1 MVFALDVGTRKIA
14 GVLASLEDEKVIVH
28 DIVLKEHEHRAM
40 LDGQIHDVEK
50 VARVVKKVKEEL
62 ESRNN
67 VTLDKVAVALAGR
80 FLTTAIGEYEEDISH
95 VSEIDDELITRLEL
109 SAVDNAV
116 QKIDAENMY
125 CVGYSVIKYEL
136 DGNWL
141 KKIKGLK
148 GKNAKVEVVTAF
160 LPIQVVDAM
169 VSVLRKVDL
178 TMTHMTL
185 EPIAA
190 INITVPEDLRILNIA
205 LVDVG
210 AGTSDIAI
218 SKEGTIIAYGMVPL
232 AGDEMTESITKALLV
247 DFSTAENLKRW
258 LNTPEENKKVY
269 RNILDKEKEIT
280 KEKLNEIIGPVVDN
294 ITTKI
299 TEEILTLNGDKP
311 QVVMVVGGGAKV
323 PGFVEKLAEKLDIEI
338 DNISLKDAKNLNI
351 LDNTGIVVGSEFV
364 TPLGIAYTALT
375 KSGTIFEQVFVN
387 DEPIQLVGFSGGHML
402 SEVLLQCGYS
412 MVDLLGKPSESIV
425 LEINGKMKILKGEL
439 PKPAPIYING
449 KRATL
454 RDKVKHGDRIVIGK
468 PSQTGEKSYSLYDV
482 VLPIILDFGDKKRKY
497 FPSVSLNGE
506 IIKENV
512 VLKDG
517 DKIEYN
523 PVFVRDIRAEL
534 ERELATVEFFYN
546 DIYQEK
552 KVGKVKIFKNELEL
566 SDKNQVDPGETL
578 KIVFEITPLKI
589 KDVAQSETKS
599 VKIVLNGKEEVIEK
613 DTLLYEVN
621 GVLVSKEY
629 EIKNGD
635 KIYTT
640 YSEDGG
646 GIILADIFSKFKI
659 DLKRIKNYKLLKNG
673 KSAYFTEPLS
683 NGDEVIFTYEL
694 KEE

>member
-1 MVFALDVGTRKIA
+1 MIFALDVGTRKIA
-14 GVLASLEDEKVIVH
+14 GILATFENEKIVVH
-28 DIVLKEHEHRAM
+28 DIVIKEHEHRAM

-62 ESRNN
+62 EERNN
-67 VTLDKVAVALAGR
+67 LTLDKVAVALAGR
-80 FLTTAIGEYEEDISH
+80 FLTTAIGNYEEDISH
-95 VSEIDDELITRLEL
+95 VSEIDEELITRLEL
-109 SAVDNAV
+109 SAVDDAV
-116 QKIDAENMY
+116 QKIGTENMY
-125 CVGYSVIKYEL
+125 CVGYSVISYEL

-160 LPIQVVDAM
+160 LPVQVVDAM
-169 VSVLRKVDL
+169 VSVLRKVNL

-190 INITVPEDLRILNIA
+190 INVTVPEDLRILNIA

-232 AGDEMTESITKALLV
+232 AGDEITDSITKTLLV
-247 DFSTAENLKRW
+247 DFITAENLKRW
-258 LNTPEENKKVY
+258 LNKNEEKIVF
-269 RNILDKEKEIT
+269 RNILDKEKEVT
-280 KEKLNEIIGPVVDN
+280 REELLKIIAPVLEN

-299 TEEILTLNGDKP
+299 SEEILTLNGEKP

-323 PGFVEKLAEKLDIEI
+323 PGFVEKLAEKLDVEM
-338 DNISLKDAKNLNI
+338 DNISLKNAKNLSI
-351 LDNTGIVVGSEFV
+351 VDNTGIIFGSEFV

-375 KSGTIFEQVFVN
+375 RSGTIFEQVFVN
-387 DEPIQLVGFSGGHML
+387 DEPVQLVGFSGGHTL

-412 MVDLLGKPSESIV
+412 MSDLLGKPTESIV
-425 LEINGKMKILKGEL
+425 LEVNGKMKILKGEL

-454 RDKVKHGDRIVIGK
+454 RDKVKHGDRIVIGQ
-468 PSQTGEKSYSLYDV
+468 PSQRNEKVYALYDIV
-482 VLPIILDFGDKKRKY
+482 QPIVLDFGDKKENY
-497 FPSVSLNGE
+497 LPPVILNGDVVR
-506 IIKENV
+506 ENS

-523 PVFVRDIRAEL
+523 PVFVKNIREEL
-534 ERELATVEFFYN
+534 EENLGTVEFFYN
-546 DIYQEK
+546 DIYFEK
-552 KVGKVKIFKNELEL
+552 KVGKVRILKGDLEL
-566 SDKNQVDPGETL
+566 SDKNQVNPGDVL
-578 KIVFEITPLKI
+578 KVVIDVKPLKI
-589 KDVAQSETKS
+589 KDITEGETKR
-599 VKIVLNGKEEVIEK
+599 VKVILNGREEVIEK

-635 KIYTT
+635 KIYST

-646 GIILADIFSKFKI
+646 GIILADIFSKLNVN
-659 DLKRIKNYKLLKNG
+659 LKNIKTYKLLKNG
-673 KSAYFTEPLS
+673 KDAYFTEPLS
-683 NGDEVIFTYEL
+683 DGDEIIFTYEL
-694 KEE
+694 RGE